1 MVKVIFINASTR
13 EIKEVNLEGSVLKE
27 TYKLIGNDC
36 SLVQTGAYF
45 TGNDALMVDEEGYF
59 KEGLDGFCIRDK
71 GVFYGNAV
79 IWGCDEEGE
88 SADCETSIQ
97 DIESNIIWI
106 EKDLIAPV
114 RETILNTPSQIFV
127 KF

>member
-1 MVKVIFINASTR
+1 MVKVIFINAQEKQVT
-13 EIKEVNLEGSVLKE
+13 EVMLPKEKVLRE

-59 KEGLDGFCIRDK
+59 KEGLEGVFINGKGF
-71 GVFYGNAV
+71 FYGNAV

-88 SADCETSIQ
+88 AADCETLMQ
-97 DIESNIIWI
+97 DVLPDIVWI
-106 EKDLIAPV
+106 DKMRSDVIRQRVMGGERMYFL
-114 RETILNTPSQIFV
+114 
-127 KF
+127 